1 MLCINSLNA
10 EMLMCSLA
18 KFYFLQINKTK
29 NKTITDIYCPPLK
42 NKNTETPH
50 LSDRLCVDVV
60 HSHVLLLQ
68 HVGKGQDADVSGRQV
83 SVISCFLGK
92 VAH

>member
-1 MLCINSLNA
+1 
-10 EMLMCSLA
+10 MLMCNLA
-18 KFYFLQINKTK
+18 LKKKKNLQRKR
-29 NKTITDIYCPPLK
+29 DIYCLPLK

-68 HVGKGQDADVSGRQV
+68 HVGKGQDADVGGRQV